1 MDFLKKWNR
10 VRRPEKPEEIFDELT
25 EDFKKIY
32 GKDLISIILYGS
44 GARTDYRPGR
54 SDLNFLI
61 VLSDRAIDELGR
73 AMDILPKWKKKMVA
87 TPFFMT
93 PSFILSSLD
102 VYPIEFLG
110 IKRHYVLVH
119 GKDVLKD
126 IQLDPRSLRLQCERE
141 LKGKIVLLR
150 AHFLETGGR
159 EDGIRELIR
168 NSMMAFISIF
178 YALLYLKGLE
188 IPEDRRSVI
197 AAVAKEFGL
206 DAGIFLKG
214 MDIREGVKSVSSQE
228 VKDLFGGYLKEV
240 EKLMNAVDRYEI

>member
-1 MDFLKKWNR
+1 MDFLKSWNMAG
-10 VRRPEKPEEIFDELT
+10 RPEKPEKIFDELT

-61 VLSDRAIDELGR
+61 VLSEEAIDELGR
-73 AMDILPKWKKKMVA
+73 AMDILPKWKKKRVA
-87 TPFFMT
+87 TPLFMT

-102 VYPIEFLG
+102 AYPIEFLG

-119 GKDVLKD
+119 GEDVLKE
-126 IQLDPRSLRLQCERE
+126 INFDPRSLRLQCERE
-141 LKGKIVLLR
+141 LKGKLVLLR
-150 AHFLETGGR
+150 THFLETGGR
-159 EDGIRELIR
+159 EDKIRELIR

-178 YALLYLKGLE
+178 YALLYLRGLE
-188 IPEDRRSVI
+188 IPGDRRFVI

-214 MDIREGVKSVSSQE
+214 MDIREDIKSVPSQE
-228 VKDLFGGYLKEV
+228 VKDLFRGYLKEV